1 MIVPTERGDIGLL
14 DVGAGPAVV
23 LLHPLAMAGE
33 LWRPL
38 IEATPGF
45 RFLAVDARGHGEAP
59 WDGKPFTMQD
69 LAADVAALI
78 ETLRVARVGVAGMSM
93 GGMTATILAAT
104 RPDLIGSLAL
114 LDTTACYGPDRV
126 EAWAGRA
133 TKAATTP
140 RADQLPFQLDRW
152 FSPSTVESAPETVEH
167 ACGVFLRTDSEAHA
181 AACRAMGEVDATPL
195 LGSVTAPTLVLVGAD
210 DYATPKPMAEQ
221 LHAGIAGSR
230 LEVVV
235 GVRHLSAF
243 DDPRPWSLVTEHL
256 RSTLTSP
263 DGRDGTQPTDRG

>member
-1 MIVPTERGDIGLL
+1 MIASTERGDLGLL
-14 DVGAGPAVV
+14 DVGEGPAVV

-45 RFLAVDARGHGEAP
+45 RFLAVDARGHGETP
-59 WDGKPFTMQD
+59 WDGKPFSVADM
-69 LAADVAALI
+69 AADVAALI
-78 ETLRVARVGVAGMSM
+78 EALGVAPVGLVGMSM
-93 GGMTATILAAT
+93 GGMTATVLAAT
-104 RPDLIGSLAL
+104 RPELIGSLAL

-126 EAWAGRA
+126 AAWNGRA

-140 RADQLPFQLDRW
+140 RADQLPFQVDRW
-152 FSPSTVESAPETVEH
+152 FSPSTVESAPKTVEH

-195 LGSVTAPTLVLVGAD
+195 LGSVDAPTLVLVGAD

-230 LEVVV
+230 LEVVD

-243 DDPRPWSLVTEHL
+243 DDTRPWSLVTDHL
-256 RSTLTSP
+256 RSTLT
-263 DGRDGTQPTDRG
+263 GRVG